1 MSANIRLS
9 LTIVKRPFLIATR
22 NKYFILRE
30 NLSRETLM
38 KYKRIYFKI
47 KKKKLLIYLYVKIFY
62 LNIRKQSL

>member
-9 LTIVKRPFLIATR
+9 LTIVKLSFLIAIR